1 MVYMDGD
8 NNLEEAGID
17 DFFELSSVGST
28 SQVNI
33 VVQFDRISSYDI
45 TYGDWTDTRRFFVT
59 SGLTPAEANG
69 ISIGEA
75 NMGDPQ
81 TLVDFVEWGMAEYP
95 AERYAVILWDHGSGW
110 VRTLEEEPVVKSIA
124 IDDTDG
130 DALTMP
136 ELRGAMATLSNDG
149 ADPLDLVGFDAC
161 LMAMAE
167 VDNELIP
174 YVDVRVGSEENEPW
188 DGWPYTEPL
197 TALTANPTMSAAQLG
212 TEIVDAYYAHYETN
226 YDNGWTQSAVDLG
239 SAYASLNSAVDDF
252 AGALIDGMAAHGADI
267 SDARSN
273 VQVFANHHYVDL
285 YDFAV
290 QINRYVT
297 DPAINAAATAVTET
311 LTGAVIRER
320 HGTGWPGA
328 HGISIYFPASEL
340 SYRSTYDGGQGFLQ
354 FTANGLWDEWLHTYY
369 TGGAVAGPLTF
380 ESYAVDD
387 DDLGDSSGN
396 DDGFVNPGETIELY
410 VTLYNEG
417 FATATAV
424 TATLSTGDTYISG
437 FISSTSS
444 YADIAGRETGVNL
457 DGWDLAIDPLTP
469 DGHVVTFCVDPSYA
483 EGSEQTDCFELTV
496 ADTRTV
502 YLPLVIREVD

>member
-8 NNLEEAGID
+8 NDLEGAGVD
-17 DFFELSSVGST
+17 DFLELSAVGST

-33 VVQFDRISSYDI
+33 LVQFDRIGGYYGSYD
-45 TYGDWTDTRRFFVT
+45 DWTDTRRFRIT
-59 SGLTPAEANG
+59 HDMEPWAGDGTT
-69 ISIGEA
+69 IGEA

-95 AERYAVILWDHGSGW
+95 AERYAVVLWDHGSGW
-110 VRTLEEEPVVKSIA
+110 IRTLEEEPVVKSIA

-136 ELRGAMATLSNDG
+136 ELRSAMAALSNDG
-149 ADPLDLVGFDAC
+149 TDPLDLVGFDAC

-188 DGWPYTEPL
+188 DGWPYTESL

-212 TEIVDAYYAHYETN
+212 TEIVDAYYAHY
-226 YDNGWTQSAVDLG
+226 DNDWTQSAVDLG
-239 SAYASLNSAVDDF
+239 TAYASLNSAVDDF
-252 AGALIDGMAAHGADI
+252 ARALIDGMAAHGADI
-267 SDARSN
+267 STARSN
-273 VQVFANHHYVDL
+273 TQVFANRSYVDL

-290 QINRYVT
+290 QINRHVA
-297 DPAINAAATAVTET
+297 DPAINTAATAVTET
-311 LTGAVIRER
+311 LAGAVIRER
-320 HGTGWPGA
+320 HGTTWPGA
-328 HGISIYFPASEL
+328 HGISIYFPASES
-340 SYRSTYDGGQGFLQ
+340 SYRSTYDGSQGFLQ
-354 FTANGLWDEWLHTYY
+354 FTANGLWDEWLQTYY
-369 TGGAVAGPLTF
+369 TGGATAGPLTF

-396 DDGFVNPGETIELY
+396 DDGFANPGETIELY

-424 TATLSTGDTYISG
+424 SATLSTGDTYISG
-437 FISSTSS
+437 FISSTFS
-444 YADIAGRETGVNL
+444 YADIAGRETGANL

-469 DGHVVTFCVDPSYA
+469 DGHVVTFCIDPSYA

-496 ADTRTV
+496 ANTRTV
-502 YLPLVIREVD
+502 YLPQVIRGVD